1 MVKKNKVWVLDCYRE
16 NNSQVCKLGDDG
28 IVVIEKKILSLQ
40 GGDDGI

>member
-1 MVKKNKVWVLDCYRE
+1 VLDCYRE
-16 NNSQVCKLGDDG
+16 NNSQVCKLDDDG